1 MSVVVVD
8 DQMHFE
14 LGGGISLPIRRR
26 MWVFVDTKKMI
37 EDEWAKRND
46 YVGSELF

>member
-1 MSVVVVD
+1 MLVSVVVVD

-26 MWVFVDTKKMI
+26 KLRIAGAAT
-37 EDEWAKRND
+37 
-46 YVGSELF
+46 